1 MFNKME
7 YFLGVDV
14 GTSSVRVGLFGTKG
28 QLIDSITE
36 PIKIF
41 NVRPD
46 FYEQSSEEIWNA
58 VCLCI
63 KNIISNNCGINKKLN
78 VNQIASIGKYICLVY
93 SKL

>member
-1 MFNKME
+1 ME

-28 QLIDSITE
+28 QLVDSKSE

-41 NVRPD
+41 NIRPD
-46 FYEQSSEEIWNA
+46 FYEQSSEDIWNA

-63 KNIISNNCGINKKLN
+63 KNIVSDNCGINKILN
-78 VNQIASIGKYICLVY
+78 VNQIVSIGKHDVMTF
-93 SKL
+93 